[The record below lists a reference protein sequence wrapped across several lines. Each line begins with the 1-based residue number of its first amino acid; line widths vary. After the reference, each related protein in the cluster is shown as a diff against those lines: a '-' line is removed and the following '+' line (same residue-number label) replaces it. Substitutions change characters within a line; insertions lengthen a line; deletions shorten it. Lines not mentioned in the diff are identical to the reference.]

1 MREMWPSLIDRQ
13 RGGFHVYGFRL
24 GILMHETSRFARLP
38 GDVGNANSWE
48 FPVMYMVVDGV
59 TAHDL
64 MVRNDLEQTN
74 RLVDASRALE
84 AQGVRAIVGGCGFLA
99 RYQHDIAE
107 AVTIP
112 VVTSSL
118 VQVPM
123 VQTLIGPHRRV
134 GILTAHGGI
143 LGEDAFEGWGWA
155 VSGASVLIEGLE
167 DSTYFSGT
175 VRGKMPSVDVET
187 LETEVVH
194 AAKRLRDSHDDVGA
208 IVFECTNLGPFA
220 RSVQAATGLPVFDVI
235 TLGTM
240 VGRAVLRERF
250 AGDL

>member
-1 MREMWPSLIDRQ
+1 
-13 RGGFHVYGFRL
+13 
-24 GILMHETSRFARLP
+24 
-38 GDVGNANSWE
+38 
-48 FPVMYMVVDGV
+48 
-59 TAHDL
+59 
-64 MVRNDLEQTN
+64 MVRNDIDQA
-74 RLVDASRALE
+74 RRIVDASRALE

-99 RYQHDIAE
+99 RYQDDIAE
-107 AVTIP
+107 AVNIP

-134 GILTAHGGI
+134 GIITAHGGI
-143 LGEDAFEGWGWA
+143 LAEDAFGGWGWA
-155 VSGASVLIEGLE
+155 VSGASVVIEGLE

-175 VRGKMPSVDVET
+175 VRGEMPSVDVER
-187 LETEVVH
+187 LEGEIVQ
-194 AAKRLRDSHDDVGA
+194 AAKRLCDTHDDVGG

-220 RSVQAATGLPVFDVI
+220 RSVQVATGLPVFDVI

-250 AGDL
+250 EGDL